1 MLAAIAFPSWLKP
14 QIVPFLPLR
23 WYGLMYVIAFTVTFL
38 LLRYQLREREI
49 PYNKDHVLDLFF
61 WAIIGL
67 LVGARAF
74 AVTIYDP
81 TGYYLRNPLQLILSF
96 TFPGGRPQ
104 FTGIAGMSYHGGLV
118 GAATAIIIFLKVKK
132 LDVLEWGD
140 MLTAAIPLG
149 YTFGRLG
156 NFINGE
162 LYGRITTAPWGIVFP
177 HAESFPQRTN
187 G

>member
-1 MLAAIAFPSWLKP
+1 M
-14 QIVPFLPLR
+14 
-23 WYGLMYVIAFTVTFL
+23 
-38 LLRYQLREREI
+38 
-49 PYNKDHVLDLFF
+49 FF

-81 TGYYLRNPLQLILSF
+81 SGYYLQHPLQIILPF
-96 TFPGGRPQ
+96 AVVDGRMRL
-104 FTGIAGMSYHGGLV
+104 TGIAGMSYHGGVV
-118 GAATAIIIFLKVKK
+118 GATIAIITYLKVKK

-140 MLTAAIPLG
+140 MLVAGIPLG

-156 NFINGE
+156 NFINARAVRQDHHGA
-162 LYGRITTAPWGIVFP
+162 LGHGVSRTRRAFP
-177 HAESFPQRTN
+177 PTSR